1 MPDAKTPARL
11 PSLNALR
18 AFVAAGRHLNLKRAA
33 AELFVTPSA
42 LSHQIRELEAQLG
55 VQLFRRTGKG
65 LTLTAEGGT
74 LLPGLAEAFDKMS
87 ASLALLKADA
97 HDNDIAVSMLSTF
110 AMRWFIPRLSTFQK
124 QRPDI
129 NIRISTSVK
138 LVDFSTENID
148 CAIRFGDGDWPGLH
162 ADLLFAEQLVP
173 VCSPNLPTPEKPLN
187 TPDDLKHHTL
197 LHAQLRA
204 DDWRIWLHAA
214 GVTGCD
220 AEHGPVFETRNFAIQ
235 AAIDGLGV
243 AIVDPHLVTEEL
255 RNGRLIQ
262 PFAELPISRGAYYLV
277 YPDRIAKSE
286 RFAAFRTW
294 LLSEAQDK

>member
-1 MPDAKTPARL
+1 MPDKKPSFRL

-18 AFVAAGRHLNLKRAA
+18 AFVAAGRHLNMKAA
-33 AELFVTPSA
+33 ADELFVTPSA

-65 LTLTAEGGT
+65 LVLTADGGM
-74 LLPGLAEAFDKMS
+74 LLPGLTEAFDKIA
-87 ASLALLKADA
+87 ASLDLLKSDA
-97 HDNDIAVSMLSTF
+97 HDNDLAVSMLSTF
-110 AMRWFIPRLSTFQK
+110 AMRWFIPRLSSFQR

-129 NIRISTSVK
+129 NVRISTSVK
-138 LVDFSTENID
+138 LVDFRTENID
-148 CAIRFGDGDWPGLH
+148 CAIRFGDGKWQGLH
-162 ADLLFAEQLVP
+162 ADKLFTERLVP
-173 VCSPNLPTPEKPLN
+173 VCSPNLPTAENPLT

-197 LHAQLRA
+197 LHAQLRS

-214 GVTGCD
+214 GINDAD

-243 AIVDPHLVTEEL
+243 AVVDPHLVTEEL
-255 RNGRLIQ
+255 KSGRLMQ

-277 YPDRIAKSE
+277 YPDRIAKAG
-286 RFAAFRTW
+286 RFIAFRDW
-294 LLSEAQDK
+294 LLSEAKEQ